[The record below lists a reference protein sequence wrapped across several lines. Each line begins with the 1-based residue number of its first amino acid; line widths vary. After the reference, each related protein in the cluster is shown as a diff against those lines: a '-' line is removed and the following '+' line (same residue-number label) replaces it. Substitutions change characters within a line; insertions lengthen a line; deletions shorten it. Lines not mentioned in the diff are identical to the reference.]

1 MDMLH
6 SEELKKVF
14 DDATLRVYQALL
26 DMDRVIAADV
36 LNGCNQPPK
45 NIFSWV
51 AENKYRVE
59 WFLSEREVEIRNWA
73 KNTQNAIANK
83 LQVMTI

>member
-1 MDMLH
+1 MVMDMLH

-26 DMDRVIAADV
+26 DMDRVIAADL

-45 NIFSWV
+45 NIFS
-51 AENKYRVE
+51 
-59 WFLSEREVEIRNWA
+59 
-73 KNTQNAIANK
+73 
-83 LQVMTI
+83 